1 MNVILGNTESRTA
14 AEKGMFQMGKTLV
27 LAEKPSVG
35 RDIARVLGC
44 QKISRSYI
52 EGDHYI
58 VTWAL
63 GHLIELKMPEEY
75 DARYKVWRME
85 DLPIIPDQMETRPI
99 RKTSGQFSTIRRL
112 AGRKDLDR
120 LVIATDAGREGE
132 LVARWIIEK
141 IRWKK
146 PVLRLWISSQTDR
159 AIREG
164 FEHLK
169 PSHEYDK
176 LYQSAV
182 CRSEADWL
190 VGLNISRALTTKYN
204 DSLSAGRV
212 QTPTLAMILNRDQE
226 IRSFTPVPYQMIR
239 IQAGAVSAVWNRDGQ
254 SRIFDRMQADA
265 LVRKLKNSTAVVQS
279 VTVKKKVERQ
289 PLPYDLT
296 ELQRDANRQLGLS
309 ARKTLNVLQNLY
321 EHHKIVTYPRTDS
334 RYLTRDIAATMPER
348 LRAIASVYGDQVRPI
363 LHKQQGHVMADFV
376 YNDAKVGDH
385 HALIPTEQPV
395 FLSDLSEDEAQ
406 LYRMIVIRFL
416 ALFYPERLY
425 ESRKAVLNA
434 DGELFAAHDTVE
446 TQAGFKVLG
455 GSDREAPAASGL
467 TLKNGQKLQID
478 QIDLQEKMTEPPA
491 LLSEADLLTLM
502 EKYGLGTPAT
512 RADIIEKLIQAESVN
527 RTAGGR
533 LQPTMKGKQLIELV
547 NPELKSPELTAKWEK
562 ELEDIAGGAGNPS
575 DFISQIKERTR
586 QLIIEVRDSSHE
598 YKIQSLTG
606 TKCPEC
612 GSPMKESRDRDGGL
626 VLVCINRSCGYRK
639 RKDPRLSNHRCPH
652 CHKKMELHKGKA
664 GVYFQCRS
672 CGIVE
677 KAEKRGKTADKRET
691 RRILSKINKDQE
703 NFGSSLADALKSAL
717 KDQDN

>member
-1 MNVILGNTESRTA
+1 MA
-14 AEKGMFQMGKTLV
+14 KTLV

-44 QKISRSYI
+44 RKISRSYI

-75 DARYKVWRME
+75 DARYKTWRME
-85 DLPIIPDQMETRPI
+85 DLPIIPDHMETRPI
-99 RKTSGQFSTIRRL
+99 RKTSGQLSTIRRL
-112 AGRKDLDR
+112 AGRHDLDR

-132 LVARWIIEK
+132 LVARWIIDK

-159 AIREG
+159 AINEG
-164 FEHLK
+164 FNQLK
-169 PSHEYDK
+169 PSRDYDK

-190 VGLNISRALTTKYN
+190 VGLNVSRALTTKYN

-212 QTPTLAMILNRDQE
+212 QTPTLAMILKRDQE
-226 IRSFTPVPYQMIR
+226 IRSFRPVPFWTIHV
-239 IQAGAVSAVWNRDGQ
+239 QAGSISADWSRDGQ
-254 SRIFDRMQADA
+254 SRIFERKQADA
-265 LVRKLKNSTAVVQS
+265 IVQKLKHASAVVQS
-279 VTVKKKVERQ
+279 LTVKTKKERQ
-289 PLPYDLT
+289 PLPFDLT
-296 ELQRDANRQLGLS
+296 ELQREANRRLGFS

-348 LRAIASVYGDQVRPI
+348 LKAVSSVFGAEVRPI
-363 LHKQQGHVMADFV
+363 LFKQKGRVLADFV
-376 YNDAKVGDH
+376 YNNAKVSDH

-395 FLSDLSEDEAQ
+395 YLSDLSDDEEQ

-416 ALFYPERLY
+416 ALFYPERKY
-425 ESRKAVLNA
+425 ESRKTVLKA
-434 DGELFAAHDTVE
+434 GDETLISHETVE
-446 TQAGFKVLG
+446 TQAGF
-455 GSDREAPAASGL
+455 REVTDPDHKANSALSAP
-467 TLKNGQKLQID
+467 LKEHQTLQID
-478 QIDLQEKMTEPPA
+478 SVELQEKMTEPPA
-491 LLSEADLLTLM
+491 LLSEADLLTQM

-512 RADIIEKLIQAESVN
+512 RADIIEKLIQAESVT

-533 LQPTMKGKQLIELV
+533 LQPTPKGKQLIDLV
-547 NPELKSPELTAKWEK
+547 SPELKSPELTAKWER
-562 ELEDIAGGAGNPS
+562 ELEDIAKGAGNPA
-575 DFISQIKERTR
+575 DFMKQIRERTR
-586 QLIIEVRDSSHE
+586 QLITGIRNSSHA
-598 YKIQSLTG
+598 YKIQNLTG

-612 GSPMKESRDRDGGL
+612 GSPMKEARDRDGGL

-664 GVYFQCRS
+664 GIYFQCRN

-677 KAEKRGKTADKRET
+677 KAEKREKAADKRET

-703 NFGSSLADALKSAL
+703 GFGNSLADALKSAM
-717 KDQDN
+717 KDHEN

>member
-1 MNVILGNTESRTA
+1 MA
-14 AEKGMFQMGKTLV
+14 KTLV

-44 QKISRSYI
+44 KKASRSYI

-85 DLPIIPDQMETRPI
+85 DLPIIPDHMETRPI
-99 RKTSGQFSTIRRL
+99 RKTSGQLRTIRRL
-112 AGRKDLDR
+112 AGRRDLDR

-132 LVARWIIEK
+132 LVARWIIQK

-159 AIREG
+159 AINEG
-164 FEHLK
+164 FRKLK
-169 PSHEYDK
+169 PSQDYDK

-190 VGLNISRALTTKYN
+190 VGLNVSRALTTKYN

-212 QTPTLAMILNRDQE
+212 QTPTLAMILKRDQE
-226 IRSFTPVPYQMIR
+226 IRSFRPVPFWTIR
-239 IQAGAVSAVWNRDGQ
+239 IQAESVSADWCHNGQ
-254 SRIFDRMQADA
+254 SRIFDRKQADA
-265 LVRKLKNSTAVVQS
+265 IVQKLQHASAAAVQS
-279 VTVKKKVERQ
+279 VTVKKRKERQ
-289 PLPYDLT
+289 PLPFDLT
-296 ELQRDANRQLGLS
+296 ELQREANRRLGFS

-334 RYLTRDIAATMPER
+334 RYLTRDIATTMPER
-348 LRAIASVYGDQVRPI
+348 LKAVSSVFGAEVRPI
-363 LHKQQGHVMADFV
+363 LFKQKGRVQADFV
-376 YNDAKVGDH
+376 YNNAKVGDH

-395 FLSDLSEDEAQ
+395 YLSDLSDDEEQ

-416 ALFYPERLY
+416 ALFYPERQY
-425 ESRKAVLNA
+425 ESRKAILEA
-434 DGELFAAHDTVE
+434 GGETLVSHETVE
-446 TQAGFKVLG
+446 TQAGF
-455 GSDREAPAASGL
+455 REITHPDHESNPASHA
-467 TLKNGQKLQID
+467 TLQEHQALKID
-478 QIDLQEKMTEPPA
+478 SVELQEKMTEPPA
-491 LLSEADLLTLM
+491 LLSEADLLTQM

-512 RADIIEKLIQAESVN
+512 RADIIEKLIQAESVT

-533 LQPTMKGKQLIELV
+533 LQPTPKGKQLIDLV
-547 NPELKSPELTAKWEK
+547 SPELKSPELTAKWEK
-562 ELEDIAGGAGNPS
+562 ELENIARGSGNPAN
-575 DFISQIKERTR
+575 FMRQIRERTR
-586 QLIIEVRDSSHE
+586 QLITEVRNSSHT
-598 YKIQSLTG
+598 YKIQNLTG

-612 GSPMKESRDRDGGL
+612 GSPMKKSRDRDGGL

-639 RKDPRLSNHRCPH
+639 RKDPRLSNHRCPQ

-664 GVYFQCRS
+664 GIYFQCRN

-677 KAEKRGKTADKRET
+677 KAEKREKTADKRET
-691 RRILSKINKDQE
+691 RRILSKINQE
-703 NFGSSLADALKSAL
+703 QERFGNSLADALKSAM
-717 KDQDN
+717 KDHEK